1 MTLGR
6 PDVVEFTLMGRY
18 LSRQYADDLNT
29 QPIADFLVLDA
40 ALRKQVGRHW
50 TLTLDAENLTDRHY
64 IATQT
69 GAVKTLAAPLL
80 VIGGVRMAY

>member
-29 QPIADFLVLDA
+29 QPIADFVVLDA
-40 ALRKQVGRHW
+40 ALRKQVGQHW
-50 TLTLDAENLTDRHY
+50 TLTLDNTENLTDRHY
-64 IATQT
+64 SPR
-69 GAVKTLAAPLL
+69 KPAPSRHW
-80 VIGGVRMAY
+80 VHPCS